1 MLRACRN
8 RGLPRQTHAPQ
19 ITVRRAGFSRRNRSQ
34 RSVLWSFA
42 PRGRFADDLF
52 IPPRVV
58 ALGKGDGNIAA
69 DDGAERSAFSKHTHV
84 NVDQEEGNREE
95 SRNRMDEHGDVAQEA
110 QVPRNVFR
118 EPENDTGRKQR
129 NRAPE
134 KSPEEKLLA

>member
-8 RGLPRQTHAPQ
+8 RGLPWQTHAPR
-19 ITVRRAGFSRRNRSQ
+19 ITVRRAWFSRRNRSQ
-34 RSVLWSFA
+34 RSALWSFP

-69 DDGAERSAFSKHTHV
+69 DHGAERAHV

-95 SRNRMDEHGDVAQEA
+95 SRNRMDEHGDVSQEA
-110 QVPRNVFR
+110 EVPRNVLR
-118 EPENDTGRKQR
+118 EPKDDAGCQ
-129 NRAPE
+129 
-134 KSPEEKLLA
+134 